1 MNLLVLRFANVCF
14 QGIWNRQY
22 IKNVQVI
29 FKEDFGTQGRV
40 GRFDEHRPVESS
52 SHFTRGEQARR
63 LL

>member
-40 GRFDEHRPVESS
+40 GPF
-52 SHFTRGEQARR
+52 
-63 LL
+63 